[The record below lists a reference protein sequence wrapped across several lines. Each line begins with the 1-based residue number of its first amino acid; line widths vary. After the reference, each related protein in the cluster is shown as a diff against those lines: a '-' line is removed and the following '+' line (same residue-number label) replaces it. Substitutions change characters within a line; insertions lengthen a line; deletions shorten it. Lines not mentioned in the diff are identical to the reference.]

1 VIRPKISAGCA
12 HVAGGFG
19 NDDRTVGGIAGF
31 EAFRKAYEAE
41 TGTVIDLRAVM
52 YWQVIAETRW
62 AIISRQQEQRA
73 LSGGETSLELALSG
87 YLTAEMER
95 NMLALIT
102 EIEGRRGRGAA
113 VMVSGRK
120 ADRSMKTDGDK
131 THHAE
136 MVSDSGSNLGS
147 DLGAAALVSA
157 VRAEFETNIRGAADN
172 RYSAAMIAR
181 GLLILE
187 RRVAGTLHT
196 ETRQALAASG
206 FDDVDT
212 LALAIRN
219 RTLTADQQTA
229 LPRVLA
235 ALVAAQLSVSAPDQS

>member
-1 VIRPKISAGCA
+1 
-12 HVAGGFG
+12 
-19 NDDRTVGGIAGF
+19 
-31 EAFRKAYEAE
+31 
-41 TGTVIDLRAVM
+41 
-52 YWQVIAETRW
+52 
-62 AIISRQQEQRA
+62 
-73 LSGGETSLELALSG
+73 
-87 YLTAEMER
+87 
-95 NMLALIT
+95 
-102 EIEGRRGRGAA
+102 
-113 VMVSGRK
+113 MVSGRK

-136 MVSDSGSNLGS
+136 MVSDP
-147 DLGAAALVSA
+147 GAAALVSA

>member
-1 VIRPKISAGCA
+1 
-12 HVAGGFG
+12 
-19 NDDRTVGGIAGF
+19 
-31 EAFRKAYEAE
+31 
-41 TGTVIDLRAVM
+41 
-52 YWQVIAETRW
+52 
-62 AIISRQQEQRA
+62 
-73 LSGGETSLELALSG
+73 
-87 YLTAEMER
+87 
-95 NMLALIT
+95 
-102 EIEGRRGRGAA
+102 
-113 VMVSGRK
+113 MVSGRK

-136 MVSDSGSNLGS
+136 MVSDP
-147 DLGAAALVSA
+147 GAAALVSA

-196 ETRQALAASG
+196 ETRQALATSG

-219 RTLTADQQTA
+219 RTLSADQQTA

>member
-1 VIRPKISAGCA
+1 
-12 HVAGGFG
+12 
-19 NDDRTVGGIAGF
+19 
-31 EAFRKAYEAE
+31 
-41 TGTVIDLRAVM
+41 
-52 YWQVIAETRW
+52 
-62 AIISRQQEQRA
+62 
-73 LSGGETSLELALSG
+73 
-87 YLTAEMER
+87 
-95 NMLALIT
+95 
-102 EIEGRRGRGAA
+102 
-113 VMVSGRK
+113 MVSGRK

-136 MVSDSGSNLGS
+136 MVSDSGS

-157 VRAEFETNIRGAADN
+157 VRAEFETNIRSKADN

>member
-1 VIRPKISAGCA
+1 
-12 HVAGGFG
+12 
-19 NDDRTVGGIAGF
+19 
-31 EAFRKAYEAE
+31 
-41 TGTVIDLRAVM
+41 
-52 YWQVIAETRW
+52 
-62 AIISRQQEQRA
+62 
-73 LSGGETSLELALSG
+73 
-87 YLTAEMER
+87 
-95 NMLALIT
+95 
-102 EIEGRRGRGAA
+102 
-113 VMVSGRK
+113 
-120 ADRSMKTDGDK
+120 MKTDGDK

-136 MVSDSGSNLGS
+136 MVSDP
-147 DLGAAALVSA
+147 GAAALVSA

>member
-1 VIRPKISAGCA
+1 
-12 HVAGGFG
+12 
-19 NDDRTVGGIAGF
+19 
-31 EAFRKAYEAE
+31 
-41 TGTVIDLRAVM
+41 
-52 YWQVIAETRW
+52 
-62 AIISRQQEQRA
+62 
-73 LSGGETSLELALSG
+73 
-87 YLTAEMER
+87 
-95 NMLALIT
+95 
-102 EIEGRRGRGAA
+102 
-113 VMVSGRK
+113 MVSGRK

-136 MVSDSGSNLGS
+136 MVSDSGSNSGS
-147 DLGAAALVSA
+147 DFGSDPGAAALVSA

-196 ETRQALAASG
+196 ETQQALAASG

>member
-1 VIRPKISAGCA
+1 
-12 HVAGGFG
+12 
-19 NDDRTVGGIAGF
+19 
-31 EAFRKAYEAE
+31 
-41 TGTVIDLRAVM
+41 
-52 YWQVIAETRW
+52 
-62 AIISRQQEQRA
+62 
-73 LSGGETSLELALSG
+73 
-87 YLTAEMER
+87 
-95 NMLALIT
+95 
-102 EIEGRRGRGAA
+102 
-113 VMVSGRK
+113 MVSGRK

-131 THHAE
+131 KHYAE
-136 MVSDSGSNLGS
+136 MVSDS
-147 DLGAAALVSA
+147 GAAALVSA

>member
-1 VIRPKISAGCA
+1 
-12 HVAGGFG
+12 
-19 NDDRTVGGIAGF
+19 
-31 EAFRKAYEAE
+31 
-41 TGTVIDLRAVM
+41 
-52 YWQVIAETRW
+52 
-62 AIISRQQEQRA
+62 
-73 LSGGETSLELALSG
+73 
-87 YLTAEMER
+87 
-95 NMLALIT
+95 
-102 EIEGRRGRGAA
+102 
-113 VMVSGRK
+113 MVSGRK

-131 THHAE
+131 TRYAE
-136 MVSDSGSNLGS
+136 MVSDP
-147 DLGAAALVSA
+147 GAAALVSA

>member
-1 VIRPKISAGCA
+1 
-12 HVAGGFG
+12 
-19 NDDRTVGGIAGF
+19 
-31 EAFRKAYEAE
+31 
-41 TGTVIDLRAVM
+41 
-52 YWQVIAETRW
+52 
-62 AIISRQQEQRA
+62 
-73 LSGGETSLELALSG
+73 
-87 YLTAEMER
+87 
-95 NMLALIT
+95 
-102 EIEGRRGRGAA
+102 
-113 VMVSGRK
+113 MVSGRK

-136 MVSDSGSNLGS
+136 MVSDP
-147 DLGAAALVSA
+147 GAAALVSA

-235 ALVAAQLSVSAPDQS
+235 ALVAAQLSVSAQDQS

>member
-1 VIRPKISAGCA
+1 
-12 HVAGGFG
+12 
-19 NDDRTVGGIAGF
+19 
-31 EAFRKAYEAE
+31 
-41 TGTVIDLRAVM
+41 
-52 YWQVIAETRW
+52 
-62 AIISRQQEQRA
+62 
-73 LSGGETSLELALSG
+73 
-87 YLTAEMER
+87 
-95 NMLALIT
+95 
-102 EIEGRRGRGAA
+102 
-113 VMVSGRK
+113 MVSGRK

-136 MVSDSGSNLGS
+136 MVSDP
-147 DLGAAALVSA
+147 GAAALVSA

-196 ETRQALAASG
+196 ETQQALAASG

-235 ALVAAQLSVSAPDQS
+235 ALVAAQLSVSAQDQS

>member
-1 VIRPKISAGCA
+1 
-12 HVAGGFG
+12 
-19 NDDRTVGGIAGF
+19 
-31 EAFRKAYEAE
+31 
-41 TGTVIDLRAVM
+41 
-52 YWQVIAETRW
+52 
-62 AIISRQQEQRA
+62 
-73 LSGGETSLELALSG
+73 
-87 YLTAEMER
+87 
-95 NMLALIT
+95 
-102 EIEGRRGRGAA
+102 
-113 VMVSGRK
+113 MVSGRK

-136 MVSDSGSNLGS
+136 MVSDP
-147 DLGAAALVSA
+147 GAAALVSA

-206 FDDVDT
+206 FADVDT